1 MNKQG
6 HGVII
11 VFIVGFFLL
20 FEIIGYFSLSSEIKD
35 IRACSES
42 AEGVVVENR
51 RYSSKGNRGYTPVV
65 EFHIGNSQIIAA
77 SKTTIVTNKINPEP
91 TFQIGERVSL
101 RYDPQNPSNIR
112 IEGYDK
118 KYGVFDGM
126 IMMSVGIVIPF
137 LAYWFLLRRASH

>member
-1 MNKQG
+1 MNKQR

-35 IRACSES
+35 IRACPES

-126 IMMSVGIVIPF
+126 IMMAVGIVIPF